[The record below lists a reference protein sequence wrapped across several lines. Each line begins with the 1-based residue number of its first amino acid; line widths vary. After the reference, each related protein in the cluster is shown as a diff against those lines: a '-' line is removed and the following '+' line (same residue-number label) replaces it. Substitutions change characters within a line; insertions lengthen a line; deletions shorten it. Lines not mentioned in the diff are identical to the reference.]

1 MVSSPMD
8 TVTEHKTAIG
18 MALQGGLGVIH
29 YNMTVEEQ
37 VLEVTLVKKYKN
49 GFITNPACLSP
60 QHTIEDVLNLKRLY
74 GFSGVPITENGQMGS
89 KLLGM
94 VTSRDI
100 DFIEDKTTVLSS
112 VMTSNLLTGL
122 SLVHPY
128 LSSFLTLCN
137 STGRYLSH

>member
-8 TVTEHKTAIG
+8 TVTEHRTAIG

-29 YNMTVEEQ
+29 YNMSIEEQ

-60 QHTIEDVLNLKRLY
+60 NHTIADVLNLKQLY
-74 GFSGVPITENGQMGS
+74 GFSGVPITENGLMGS
-89 KLLGM
+89 RLLGM

-100 DFIEDKTTVLSS
+100 DFIEDKTTPLAS
-112 VMTSNLLTGL
+112 VMTVNLLTGPPPCLASLCL
-122 SLVHPY
+122 SLSLP
-128 LSSFLTLCN
+128 LS
-137 STGRYLSH
+137 LSLSL

>member
-1 MVSSPMD
+1 MD

-29 YNMTVEEQ
+29 YNMTVEDQ

-49 GFITNPACLSP
+49 GFITSPACLSP
-60 QHTIEDVLNLKRLY
+60 QHTIADVLNLKQLF
-74 GFSGVPITENGQMGS
+74 GFSGVPITEDGHMGS

-100 DFIEDKTTVLSS
+100 DFIEDKATVLSS
-112 VMTSNLLTGL
+112 VMTRTLVTGL
-122 SLVHPY
+122 SPFPFCAYLFSPLVR
-128 LSSFLTLCN
+128 N
-137 STGRYLSH
+137 STGGDLSH

>member
-8 TVTEHKTAIG
+8 TVTEHRTAIG

-37 VLEVTLVKKYKN
+37 VMEVTLVKKYKN
-49 GFITNPACLSP
+49 GFITNPACLTPS
-60 QHTIEDVLNLKRLY
+60 HTVADVLNLKKKY

-89 KLLGM
+89 RLLGM

-100 DFIEDKTTVLSS
+100 DFIEDKNTVLSS
-112 VMTSNLLTGL
+112 IMTVNLLTGA
-122 SLVHPY
+122 Y
-128 LSSFLTLCN
+128 
-137 STGRYLSH
+137 

>member
-1 MVSSPMD
+1 MD

-49 GFITNPACLSP
+49 GFITSPACLSP

-100 DFIEDKTTVLSS
+100 DFIEDK
-112 VMTSNLLTGL
+112 
-122 SLVHPY
+122 
-128 LSSFLTLCN
+128 
-137 STGRYLSH
+137 STGPFPN

>member
-1 MVSSPMD
+1 MD

-29 YNMTVEEQ
+29 YNMSIEEQ

-60 QHTIEDVLNLKRLY
+60 NHTIADVLNLKQLY

-89 KLLGM
+89 RLLGM
-94 VTSRDI
+94 VTSRDV

-112 VMTSNLLTGL
+112 VMTVDLLTGL
-122 SLVHPY
+122 PSS
-128 LSSFLTLCN
+128 SSFLCLTSSL
-137 STGRYLSH
+137 